1 MAMLRGLGVFPL
13 TASRTSDAPTIENSR
28 GDTEPVVIDPDLENE
43 NERVTLKKPEI
54 LRFGD

>member
-1 MAMLRGLGVFPL
+1 MLRGLGVFPL